1 MTAIVEAIN
10 TKGQERFE
18 KDSQG
23 QGEMPWLCEV
33 KGPQA
38 AAMDFI
44 SRASWDAVLRQAVQW
59 SGKDDY
65 EVADEISVSHGTMS
79 KVLKGTA
86 GLWGHRLVKFMRST
100 ESLAPLQWLA
110 DQMGCD
116 IVRRAPLETEVE
128 RLRRENAELRARHDR
143 RA

>member
-1 MTAIVEAIN
+1 
-10 TKGQERFE
+10 
-18 KDSQG
+18 
-23 QGEMPWLCEV
+23 
-33 KGPQA
+33 
-38 AAMDFI
+38 
-44 SRASWDAVLRQAVQW
+44 
-59 SGKDDY
+59 
-65 EVADEISVSHGTMS
+65 
-79 KVLKGTA
+79 
-86 GLWGHRLVKFMRST
+86 MRTT

>member
-1 MTAIVEAIN
+1 MGSIVDAN
-10 TKGQERFE
+10 NAKGQERSG
-18 KDSQG
+18 KDSQA

-44 SRASWDAVLRQAVQW
+44 SRASWEGTLRFAVQGA
-59 SGKDDY
+59 SMDDY
-65 EVADEISVSHGTMS
+65 EVADVLHVSHGTMS
-79 KVLKGTA
+79 KILKGTA
-86 GLWGHRLVKFMRST
+86 GLWGAKLVKFMRTT